1 MGNDIF
7 HHVFTELLSP
17 QINDLSQTTPEYRDY
32 LHQLYFSFKTEI
44 TKNINCSDNLVSTLQ
59 YLNDLLLCFK
69 TLEKMLRHKP
79 TDLLS
84 TQSSKK
90 TVQDHGIKIIIYLIK
105 KKIHI
110 VKYLIK
116 NWQILNNSL
125 NQTCTNQPNRLSWLI
140 SDTALLELSV
150 ALARSKAVGDVCGKE
165 VSPKVI
171 AEELSRMFGM
181 KLGYIESKL
190 SKAKNR
196 KKDSSPF
203 LTQLK
208 NSFEIYS
215 LSNL

>member
-1 MGNDIF
+1 MG
-7 HHVFTELLSP
+7 S
-17 QINDLSQTTPEYRDY
+17 
-32 LHQLYFSFKTEI
+32 SFNGT
-44 TKNINCSDNLVSTLQ
+44 CPASLMFLVSSTFV
-59 YLNDLLLCFK
+59 YFESPIK
-69 TLEKMLRHKP
+69 TSFRSIP
-79 TDLLS
+79 
-84 TQSSKK
+84 
-90 TVQDHGIKIIIYLIK
+90 
-105 KKIHI
+105 
-110 VKYLIK
+110 
-116 NWQILNNSL
+116 
-125 NQTCTNQPNRLSWLI
+125 
-140 SDTALLELSV
+140 